1 MPTEFSTDERIAKH
15 RAQLTGAML
24 AVSLIGDHALMP
36 LEYRPLLIDAI
47 EILRTICREVDQTEE

>member
-1 MPTEFSTDERIAKH
+1 
-15 RAQLTGAML
+15 ML